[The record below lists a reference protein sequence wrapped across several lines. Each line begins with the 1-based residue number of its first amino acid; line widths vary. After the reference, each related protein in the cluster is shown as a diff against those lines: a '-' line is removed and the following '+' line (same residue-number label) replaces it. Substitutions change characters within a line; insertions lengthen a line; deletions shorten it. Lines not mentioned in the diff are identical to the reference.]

1 MLQGKGDVMDNT
13 KKPLYKGM
21 IGLDLDGTALDEEKH
36 LRPAVR
42 EAMEEAIAAGYLVIP
57 ATGRPVRG
65 LSAEMMSVP
74 GVNYAVT
81 SNGAVLFKINDFEK
95 QDWEEI
101 YRDPLPD
108 ETVWQVVET
117 LKPYDV
123 IIDCFIDGHGNMPL
137 SMKESVSRRG
147 LPQGLVT
154 YILKDRAFHEDWEA
168 FVRSKPGE
176 TVKMTIIFDMTK
188 NGAAEKEEAR
198 EALKKVPGILVVS
211 GGRHNLEISR
221 ETTGKGKGMLQLCRI
236 LGVDPRRTMGC
247 GDEGNDLDLIESAA
261 FGVVMG
267 NAGDDIKACGDFVT
281 LSNEE
286 DGAALGIREFLKRME
301 G

>member
-42 EAMEEAIAAGYLVIP
+42 EAMEEAIAEGYLVIP

-236 LGVDPRRTMGC
+236 LGVDPGRTMGC

>member
-1 MLQGKGDVMDNT
+1 MDNT

-74 GVNYAVT
+74 GVTYAVT

-211 GGRHNLEISR
+211 GGRHNL
-221 ETTGKGKGMLQLCRI
+221 
-236 LGVDPRRTMGC
+236 
-247 GDEGNDLDLIESAA
+247 
-261 FGVVMG
+261 
-267 NAGDDIKACGDFVT
+267 
-281 LSNEE
+281 
-286 DGAALGIREFLKRME
+286 
-301 G
+301 

>member
-1 MLQGKGDVMDNT
+1 MMDNT

>member
-1 MLQGKGDVMDNT
+1 MDNT

-74 GVNYAVT
+74 GVTYAVT

-137 SMKESVSRRG
+137 PMKESVSRRG

-236 LGVDPRRTMGC
+236 LGVDPGRTMGC

>member
-1 MLQGKGDVMDNT
+1 MDNT

-236 LGVDPRRTMGC
+236 LGVDPGRTMGC

>member
-74 GVNYAVT
+74 GVTYAVT

>member
-1 MLQGKGDVMDNT
+1 MDNT

-42 EAMEEAIAAGYLVIP
+42 EAIEEAIAAGYLVIP

-65 LSAEMMSVP
+65 LSSELMAVP

-108 ETVWQVVET
+108 ATVWQVVEA
-117 LKPYDV
+117 LKPFDV

-137 SMKESVSRRG
+137 SMKESVGRRG
-147 LPQGLVT
+147 LPQGLVN

-168 FVRSKPGE
+168 FVRSRPGE
-176 TVKMTIIFDMTK
+176 VVKMTIIFDMTK
-188 NGAAEKEEAR
+188 NGAAEKEEAK
-198 EALKKVPGILVVS
+198 EALAGVPGILVVS

-221 ETTGKGKGMLQLCRI
+221 ETTGKGRGMLELCRI
-236 LGVDPRRTMGC
+236 LGVDPEHTMGC
-247 GDEGNDLDLIESAA
+247 GDEGNDLDLITRAA

-267 NAGDDIKACGDFVT
+267 NADDDIKALGDFVT
-281 LSNEE
+281 SSNEE
-286 DGAALGIREFLKRME
+286 DGVAAGIREFLRRME

>member
-74 GVNYAVT
+74 GVTYAVT

-198 EALKKVPGILVVS
+198 EALKKVPG
-211 GGRHNLEISR
+211 NLEISR

-236 LGVDPRRTMGC
+236 LGVDPGRTMGC

>member
-74 GVNYAVT
+74 GVTYAVT

-236 LGVDPRRTMGC
+236 LGVDPGRTMGC

>member
-1 MLQGKGDVMDNT
+1 MDNT

>member
-1 MLQGKGDVMDNT
+1 MDNAGR
-13 KKPLYKGM
+13 PMYKGM

-42 EAMEEAIAAGYLVIP
+42 AAMEEAIAAGYLVIP

-65 LSAEMMSVP
+65 LSPEMMSVP
-74 GVNYAVT
+74 GIHYAVT

-117 LKPYDV
+117 LKPFDV

-137 SMKESVSRRG
+137 SMKDSLSRRG

-154 YILKDRAFHEDWEA
+154 YILKDRAFHEDWES
-168 FVRSKPGE
+168 FVRSRPGE
-176 TVKMTIIFDMTK
+176 VVKMTIIFDMTK
-188 NGAAEKEEAR
+188 NGAEEKEKAK
-198 EALKKVPGILVVS
+198 EALTGVPGILVVS

-221 ETTGKGKGMLQLCRI
+221 ETTGKGRGMLQLCSI
-236 LGVDPRRTMGC
+236 LGVDPARTMGC
-247 GDEGNDLDLIESAA
+247 GDEGNDLDLITRAA

-267 NAGDDIKACGDFVT
+267 NADDEIKAFGDFVT
-281 LSNEE
+281 ASNEE
-286 DGAALGIREFLKRME
+286 DGVAIGIREFMKRME

>member
-1 MLQGKGDVMDNT
+1 MDKTNMP
-13 KKPLYKGM
+13 KYKGM

-42 EAMEEAIAAGYLVIP
+42 EAMEVAIAAGYLVIP

-65 LSAEMMSVP
+65 LSPEMMSVP
-74 GVNYAVT
+74 GVSYAVT

-108 ETVWQVVET
+108 ETVWQIVET

-137 SMKESVSRRG
+137 SMKDSVSRRG

-154 YILKDRAFHEDWEA
+154 YILKDRAFHENWEA

-198 EALKKVPGILVVS
+198 EALKQVPGILVVS

-221 ETTGKGKGMLQLCRI
+221 ETTGKGRGMLQLCRI
-236 LGVDPRRTMGC
+236 LGVDPSRTMGC

-267 NAGDDIKACGDFVT
+267 NADDEINACGDFVT

-286 DGAALGIREFLKRME
+286 DGVALGIHEFLKRME

>member
-1 MLQGKGDVMDNT
+1 MDNT

-74 GVNYAVT
+74 GVTYAVT

-236 LGVDPRRTMGC
+236 LGVDPGRTMGC

>member
-1 MLQGKGDVMDNT
+1 MDNT

-74 GVNYAVT
+74 GVTYAVT

>member
-236 LGVDPRRTMGC
+236 LGVDPGRTMGC

>member
-1 MLQGKGDVMDNT
+1 MDNT

-108 ETVWQVVET
+108 ETVWQVVEI